1 MKKEKVIRTIKL
13 IVTITIIVLFV
24 WFLVL
29 SPMITFRNNEKKLEN
44 AARRY
49 YEINPNLLPTGE
61 RIKTLSLKSLYRQS
75 YIEGDIY
82 IPYTHKT
89 CSIDNSW
96 VKVRRENGEFKYYT
110 YLECGILSSTVDHKG
125 PEIQLKGEQEET
137 VDLGKEFKDPGIKS
151 VVDNVDGAM
160 KSTDVTVKSEVNTSK
175 VGTYEIT
182 YSAFDSMGNKTVV
195 TRNVKVVKTLYSTVK
210 ADLGDTTNY
219 VGDPKEN
226 YVWISSM
233 LFRIYGIDSDKNI
246 ILVAD
251 EDVAN
256 VSYSKL
262 DKWLDYYYN
271 HLNDN
276 VKKMI
281 VKKKY
286 CNMTLTDTTLDTTSC
301 SSYTEEKNVYIP
313 SIIDINKVDYIG
325 YNYMKPNTISWTANS
340 KSKSE
345 AYVTRDFFFEEDEGK
360 LYVSYDKDRNY
371 GVRPMFTISG
381 KTLITGGEGT
391 ETKPFVFG
399 DTPKAKGGSL
409 LNERYTG
416 EYLTI
421 EGTLFRIVDVQKDGT
436 TRVIS
441 NGTLGTSE
449 DDVRCTANPF
459 DQKIVYDPKD
469 PNSVAYFINSYAGNY
484 LDVSYFV
491 NHEFEIPI
499 YKNKILY
506 GEEVET
512 KTIKSKVAAP
522 DMFEMFAA
530 QPQRDSGCSSYW
542 LINSSKADRIVGA
555 VYVIG
560 VPINE
565 EMPAYS
571 DMYIR
576 VAGYLKKNTI
586 ISSGD
591 GTHYSPYIVK
601 Q

>member
-1 MKKEKVIRTIKL
+1 MKKEKAIKTIKL
-13 IVTITIIVLFV
+13 IVTLTIIVLFV

-49 YEINPNLLPTGE
+49 FEINPNLLPTGE
-61 RIKTLSLKSLYRQS
+61 RIKTLTLKTLYQQS
-75 YIEGDIY
+75 YIEGDLY
-82 IPYTHKT
+82 VPYTHKT

-96 VKVRRENGEFKYYT
+96 VKVRRENGDFKYYT
-110 YLECGILSSTVDHKG
+110 YLECGVLSSTVDHKG
-125 PEIQLKGEQEET
+125 PEIQLKGDKEET
-137 VDLGKEFKDPGIKS
+137 VDLGKEYKDPGVKS
-151 VVDNVDGAM
+151 VVDNVDGTM
-160 KSTDVTVKSEVNTSK
+160 KTTDVTVKSGVDTSK
-175 VGTYEIT
+175 VGSYEIT
-182 YSAFDSMGNKTVV
+182 YTAFDSMGNKTVV
-195 TRNVKVVKTLYSTVK
+195 TRNVNVVKTFYSTVK

-219 VGDPKEN
+219 IGDPDDN
-226 YVWISSM
+226 YVWLSSM
-233 LFRIYGIDSDKNI
+233 LFRIYGIDADKNI

-251 EDVAN
+251 EDIAN

-301 SSYTEEKNVYIP
+301 SGYTDERNVFIP
-313 SIIDINKVDYIG
+313 SIIDINKVTYNG
-325 YNYMKPNTISWTANS
+325 YNYMKPNTISWTANQ
-340 KSKSE
+340 KSKDE
-345 AYVTRDFFFEEDEGK
+345 AYVTRDFFFEEDAGK
-360 LYVSYDKDRNY
+360 LYVSYDINRNY
-371 GVRPMFTISG
+371 GVRPMITVSG
-381 KTLITGGEGT
+381 GALINGGDGT
-391 ETKPFVFG
+391 ETLPYTFG

-409 LNERYTG
+409 LNERFTG
-416 EYLTI
+416 EYLSI
-421 EGTLFRIVDVQKDGT
+421 DGTLFRIVDVEKDGT

-441 NGTLGTSE
+441 TRTFGNT
-449 DDVRCTANPF
+449 DDAISCMANPF
-459 DQKIVYDPKD
+459 DDKIVYDPK
-469 PNSVAYFINSYAGNY
+469 NKSSVAYFIDSNASSF
-484 LDVSYFV
+484 LDLSYFA

-512 KTIKSKVAAP
+512 KKIKAKVAAP

-530 QPQRDSGCSSYW
+530 QPQRHSECSSYW

-555 VYVIG
+555 VYLIG

-565 EMPAYS
+565 EMPAS
-571 DMYIR
+571 ADMYIR
-576 VAGYLKKNTI
+576 VAGYVKKNI
-586 ISSGD
+586 VISSGN
-591 GTHYSPYIVK
+591 GTYYSPYIIK
-601 Q
+601 